1 MNQTDILDYQYYL
14 SCNVKRMVRL
24 TFLEKK
30 LVFQSEI
37 STYSLILFS
46 KNSEILS
53 VKELF
58 KVNQI
63 GIPDYQYYSGCNA
76 KRKVRLTFLEKK
88 LVFQSEISTYSLI
101 LFSKIVKFYRSR
113 SCSK

>member
-1 MNQTDILDYQYYL
+1 MNQIGIPDYQYY
-14 SCNVKRMVRL
+14 SNCIAKKMVRL

-30 LVFQSEI
+30 VVFQSEI

-46 KNSEILS
+46 KNIEILS

-63 GIPDYQYYSGCNA
+63 DIPDYQYY
-76 KRKVRLTFLEKK
+76 
-88 LVFQSEISTYSLI
+88 
-101 LFSKIVKFYRSR
+101 
-113 SCSK
+113 

>member
-1 MNQTDILDYQYYL
+1 MWTKLVSQTTSTIQI
-14 SCNVKRMVRL
+14 VMQKKMVRL

-30 LVFQSEI
+30 VVFQSEI

-46 KNSEILS
+46 KNIEILS

-63 GIPDYQYYSGCNA
+63 DIPDYQYY
-76 KRKVRLTFLEKK
+76 
-88 LVFQSEISTYSLI
+88 
-101 LFSKIVKFYRSR
+101 
-113 SCSK
+113 